1 MKTIHTIILAFL
13 FIMCP
18 VGVIA
23 QTNFYYYKGNKIPL
37 AIDND
42 KICVNIPN
50 NGKGINNI
58 VLKDISALSK
68 IKDSEF
74 DIFIIKQSDLP
85 RLSVSNLEIDGHKT
99 ISFSPCFKTMA
110 GAEVY
115 STPYLNVRL
124 KKEQD
129 IDLLA
134 SYADKYG
141 FKIIKNDSLLPLWY
155 ILAVSPETDATALE
169 VANALWESGEFA
181 AAVPDLASDNNLCS
195 NDPMFDQQW
204 GLHNSDY
211 ADADISILPAWEYA
225 TGKGVKIA
233 ILDNGVDLSHQ
244 DLASN
249 ISDLSY
255 DTETNTS
262 PSVLRSYNSH
272 GTHCAG
278 IAAAVKD
285 NGVQIAGV
293 APNAEIV
300 SISNSMD
307 TTTNSQL
314 KRANGMV
321 WAYLHGV
328 DIISNSWRSGNKHE
342 AIDEAIHDAFSY
354 GRQGKGCVIVFAS
367 GNFSDDSLNNRNDS
381 CNYVIYP
388 ACCND
393 TILAVGSIRR
403 YGSRAATSRY
413 GPELDLVAPGDS
425 ILSTLINNRT
435 DYKSGTS
442 MACPHVAGVAALILE
457 RNSELTVNQVNS
469 IICGNAKKISGVD
482 FSVTKPDGMW
492 NEEYGYGLVDAYS
505 CVVNT
510 PDTIYIQNETI
521 TGSRIISADNIYVG
535 KDVSD
540 EKPHGNVTLGQG
552 QITLTAKTVTIKNS
566 TTVPLGTI
574 LTIEN
579 R

>member
-50 NGKGINNI
+50 NGKGISNI

-233 ILDNGVDLSHQ
+233 ILDSGVDLNHQ

-262 PSVLRSYNSH
+262 PSRVYRDH

-285 NGVQIAGV
+285 NGIQIAGV
-293 APNAEIV
+293 APEARIV
-300 SISNSMD
+300 SISNAMGAM
-307 TTTNSQL
+307 TNDLL
-314 KRANGMV
+314 KRANGIV
-321 WAYLHGV
+321 WAYQHGA
-328 DIISNSWRSGNKHE
+328 DIISNSWSSPNPHE
-342 AIDEAIHDAFSY
+342 AVGEAIQDAFRY
-354 GRQGKGCVIVFAS
+354 GRHGKGCIITFAA
-367 GNFSDDSLNNRNDS
+367 GNGPDTC
-381 CNYVIYP
+381 CNFVKYP
-388 ACCND
+388 ANCND
-393 TILAVGSIRR
+393 TILAVGAIQRDGMRADFSH
-403 YGSRAATSRY
+403 YGS
-413 GPELDLVAPGDS
+413 ELDLVAPGVEV
-425 ILSTLINNRT
+425 LSTVPNDQVI
-435 DYKSGTS
+435 YKNGTS

-457 RNSELTVNQVNS
+457 RNSELTVNDVNS
-469 IICGNAKKISGVD
+469 IIQSTAKKIQGVN
-482 FSVTKPDGMW
+482 FNVLKPDGFW
-492 NEEYGYGLVDAYS
+492 NEKYGYGLVDAYNA
-505 CVVNT
+505 VINT
-510 PDTIYIQNETI
+510 PSTVYIQNEAI
-521 TGSRIISADNIYVG
+521 TGNRTISAERIYVG
-535 KDVSD
+535 RDVTED
-540 EKPHGNVTLGQG
+540 KPHVNVTLGQG
-552 QITLTAKTVTIKNS
+552 QITMQAKSVTIKNS
-566 TTVPLGTI
+566 TMVPLGTTLKI
-574 LTIEN
+574 VN
-579 R
+579 